1 MAVNFPPCSSSLPPY
16 EINNS
21 KYQKWRNLIF
31 VKKRKD
37 KIAGRGGGDCLSLKE
52 TGARITQNIA
62 DRQVIFSFI
71 FALPYL
77 TKSKKLVAAING
89 LSLYDGMAKNFIAF
103 WGVLGAF

>member
-1 MAVNFPPCSSSLPPY
+1 MPPY

-37 KIAGRGGGDCLSLKE
+37 MIHRMACGDGLKLKE
-52 TGARITQNIA
+52 TGARIPQNKA
-62 DRQVIFSFI
+62 NRQVIFSFI

-89 LSLYDGMAKNFIAF
+89 VPPYDGMAKNFIAF
-103 WGVLGAF
+103 